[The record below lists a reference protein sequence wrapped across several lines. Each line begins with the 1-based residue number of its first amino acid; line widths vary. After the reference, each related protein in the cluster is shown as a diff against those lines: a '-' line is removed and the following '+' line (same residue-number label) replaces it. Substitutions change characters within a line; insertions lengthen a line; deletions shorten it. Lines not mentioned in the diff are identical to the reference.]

1 MSKFNVGDIVEFIPE
16 KVKTDVM
23 QQYRPYC
30 TGLFRVVDIT
40 DTRIQMKAVDGKS
53 ELDGRY
59 CSEDCFTKA
68 VTVNFEMTD
77 NDLNNLLSDE
87 K

>member
-16 KVKTDVM
+16 KVETDIL
-23 QQYRPYC
+23 QEYRQYC
-30 TGLFRVVDIT
+30 TGLFQVVGVT
-40 DTRIQMKAVDGKS
+40 ETRIQMKAIDRKS

-59 CSEDCFTKA
+59 CCEDCFTKA
-68 VTVNFEMTD
+68 VVTNFEMTA